1 MKWLALALLLVNGAL
16 WFYADS
22 FVPKRVAVVSEQQT
36 LPRVADLRTLPP
48 ASEEEPVTVPEPS
61 LSPEPKPEP
70 EPALGRVE
78 TVVEPIEPSPQ
89 RYCVRLGWFENA
101 DAARQAYLALGSSG
115 GAHVIREEERELAP
129 LHWVIVPPQP
139 ADRALALFRD
149 LQRRGIDSYLVRRG
163 ENKNAIS
170 LGLFE
175 SKQAAETVLEEKKR
189 QNLNAILANFPRNQ
203 ISYALVF
210 EDELMPGSGAVEA
223 AESDYANNFDLV
235 EIRRCEGV
243 ATASE
248 NP

>member
-1 MKWLALALLLVNGAL
+1 MKWLALGLLLINGAL
-16 WFYADS
+16 WFYGDS
-22 FVPKRVAVVSEQQT
+22 FVPKRVAVVSERQA
-36 LPRVADLRTLPP
+36 LPRVADLRTVSP
-48 ASEEEPVTVPEPS
+48 ANQEAQVPELPVS
-61 LSPEPKPEP
+61 SEA
-70 EPALGRVE
+70 ALGQVE
-78 TVVEPIEPSPQ
+78 TVVEPREPVSQ

-101 DAARQAYLALGSSG
+101 DAAREAYLSLGSPG
-115 GAHVIREEERELAP
+115 GAYEIREEERELTP

-139 ADRALALFRD
+139 TDRALALFRD

-175 SKQAAETVLEEKKR
+175 SRRAAETVLEEKKR

-223 AESDYANNFDLV
+223 EESDYAANFDMV

-243 ATASE
+243 ATAYE

>member
-1 MKWLALALLLVNGAL
+1 MRWFAFLLLLVNAAL
-16 WFYADS
+16 WFYGGSA
-22 FVPKRVAVVSEQQT
+22 VPKRVAVVSEPQT
-36 LPRVADLRTLPP
+36 LPRVADLKAGSAADKAESIPDQP
-48 ASEEEPVTVPEPS
+48 
-61 LSPEPKPEP
+61 LSPEQEP
-70 EPALGRVE
+70 EATEP
-78 TVVEPIEPSPQ
+78 TVVAVDPVPQ
-89 RYCVRLGWFENA
+89 LYCVRLGWFDSA
-101 DAARQAYLALGSSG
+101 DAARSAYQSLGSPG
-115 GAHVIREEERELAP
+115 KAYDIREEERELPP

-139 ADRALALFRD
+139 QDRALELFRD
-149 LQRRGIDSYLVRRG
+149 LQSRGIDSYLVSRG

-175 SKQAAETVLEEKKR
+175 SRRAAEMVLEEKKR

-223 AESDYANNFDLV
+223 EESDYAANFDMV

-243 ATASE
+243 ATAYE